1 MTNPKD
7 TFNLDLSYTGIFYE
21 DSWENL
27 FNEELET
34 VFADYENK
42 TTTKFPAS
50 LDEVIF
56 QENSTTLSKGT
67 QENTTQES
75 NVNENN
81 EGKQDQD
88 EKVNPN
94 PRKRVHKIIVKKK
107 KPKKTNK
114 MRRTTKRQITQT
126 NNKTSTTKAT
136 KKKPATTVTR
146 KKKQNIRKLNPEE
159 RKLIIMERNRI
170 NARKCRERKKQYV
183 ENLETQ
189 TVELINVNTSL
200 NTKVELVSKE
210 NSSLRKM
217 LTFLQEQLV

>member
-1 MTNPKD
+1 MTYPQD
-7 TFNLDLSYTGIFYE
+7 SFNLDLSCTGSFYE
-21 DSWENL
+21 DSWDNL

-34 VFADYENK
+34 VFDNYENQ

-50 LDEVIF
+50 LDKVIF
-56 QENSTTLSKGT
+56 QQNDAPLSERT

-75 NVNENN
+75 NTNENKG
-81 EGKQDQD
+81 GKQD
-88 EKVNPN
+88 ESAKVKTN

-107 KPKKTNK
+107 KSKKTNK
-114 MRRTTKRQITQT
+114 MRMTTKRKVTQT
-126 NNKTSTTKAT
+126 SNKISITKT
-136 KKKPATTVTR
+136 NKKKPATTVTR
-146 KKKQNIRKLNPEE
+146 KKKQSIRKLNPEE

-183 ENLETQ
+183 ENLESK